1 MLLISLTITKERNT
15 GTMTENLRYSRC
27 ADFIELLSILQ
38 KPLGVTIKE
47 VQEHFNISRRTAER
61 MLESI
66 MSVLPQVDEIEVTT
80 DLYKHW
86 GFTEYTFKRIVVF
99 NRRIRKTITTMQ

>member
-1 MLLISLTITKERNT
+1 
-15 GTMTENLRYSRC
+15 MTEQLRYARL
-27 ADFIELLSILQ
+27 ADFLELVGMLQ
-38 KPLGVTIKE
+38 RPLGITINE

-80 DLYKHW
+80 DLCKHW

-99 NRRIRKTITTMQ
+99 NRRIRKTIITM

>member
-1 MLLISLTITKERNT
+1 
-15 GTMTENLRYSRC
+15 
-27 ADFIELLSILQ
+27 
-38 KPLGVTIKE
+38 
-47 VQEHFNISRRTAER
+47 

-99 NRRIRKTITTMQ
+99 NRRIRKTFITIQ

>member
-1 MLLISLTITKERNT
+1 
-15 GTMTENLRYSRC
+15 MTEQLRYARL
-27 ADFIELLSILQ
+27 ADFLELVGMLQ
-38 KPLGVTIKE
+38 RPLGVTIKE

-80 DLYKHW
+80 DLCKHW

-99 NRRIRKTITTMQ
+99 NRRIRKTIITM

>member
-1 MLLISLTITKERNT
+1 
-15 GTMTENLRYSRC
+15 MTEQLRYARL
-27 ADFIELLSILQ
+27 ADFLELVGMLQ
-38 KPLGVTIKE
+38 RPLGVTIKE

-80 DLYKHW
+80 DLCKHW
-86 GFTEYTFKRIVVF
+86 GFTEYTL
-99 NRRIRKTITTMQ
+99 

>member
-1 MLLISLTITKERNT
+1 
-15 GTMTENLRYSRC
+15 MTEQLRYARL
-27 ADFIELLSILQ
+27 ADFLELVGMLQ
-38 KPLGVTIKE
+38 RLLGVTINE

-99 NRRIRKTITTMQ
+99 NRRIRKTFITIQ

>member
-1 MLLISLTITKERNT
+1 MLLICLTITKEKNT
-15 GTMTENLRYSRC
+15 GTMTENLKYSRC
-27 ADFIELLSILQ
+27 ADFIELLSMLQ

-66 MSVLPQVDEIEVTT
+66 MSVLPQVDILEVEN
-80 DLYKHW
+80 DRCKHY

-99 NRRIRKTITTMQ
+99 NRCIRKTFIVTQ

>member
-1 MLLISLTITKERNT
+1 
-15 GTMTENLRYSRC
+15 MTEQLRYARL
-27 ADFIELLSILQ
+27 ADFLELVGMLQ
-38 KPLGVTIKE
+38 RPLGVTIKE

-80 DLYKHW
+80 ALCKHW

-99 NRRIRKTITTMQ
+99 NRRIRKTIITM